1 MQTLADAGFQLPGE
15 PEAAATALSKL
26 LQQGKSLLEQL
37 QPYDTRLAALET
49 RVAQQPG
56 RSEADGSSSSSVQ
69 TPGTQS
75 QQQQQQQQSFQ
86 GEQAEQLARDVQQF
100 GDAICLQLPVS
111 FWCCNPRCS
120 SVQQHSELE
129 LVSGKGSRCSGCAA
143 ARFCSKAC
151 QQQCW
156 KGQHAPVCKRIAA
169 ARKGWALLLMA
180 AADESSNGIEQ
191 EQLS

>member
-1 MQTLADAGFQLPGE
+1 MGDAELQLPGE
-15 PEAAATALSKL
+15 PEAAAQALAKL
-26 LQQGKSLLEQL
+26 QEQGKSLQEQL
-37 QPYDTRLAALET
+37 QLYIAPPAAPET
-49 RVAQQPG
+49 REAQQPG
-56 RSEADGSSSSSVQ
+56 RSEADGSSSSSSVQ

-75 QQQQQQQQSFQ
+75 QQQQQQPQPFQ
-86 GEQAEQLARDVQQF
+86 GEQAEQIAWDVQQF

-169 ARKGWALLLMA
+169 ACK
-180 AADESSNGIEQ
+180 D
-191 EQLS
+191 